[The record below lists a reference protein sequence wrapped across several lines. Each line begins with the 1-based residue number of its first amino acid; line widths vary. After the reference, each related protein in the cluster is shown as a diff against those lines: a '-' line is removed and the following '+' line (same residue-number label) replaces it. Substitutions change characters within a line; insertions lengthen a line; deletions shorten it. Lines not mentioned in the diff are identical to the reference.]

1 MVGTSGQ
8 ATAPFNDRNVSLEA
22 LAESE
27 QRSRTLVETYLT
39 PFSFIA
45 KTK

>member
-8 ATAPFNDRNVSLEA
+8 ATAPFNDRNVPLAA

-27 QRSRTLVETYLT
+27 QRSRTLVEAL
-39 PFSFIA
+39 PDAILVHSGD
-45 KTK
+45 K